1 MSAVANPSTELIT
14 RQRSSAAADAA
25 TARVAYQYLVWAT
38 VWLLVGTVA
47 GLLPAIKLNWPDFL
61 PTPWLSFG
69 RIRPIHTNTV
79 FWGWSTMALVGLAI
93 YVASRTSRAPLWSP
107 ALARIALWLWNA
119 TVFGGVVTLSA
130 GWSRGPQE
138 YREWV
143 WPLAALLGLGVVL
156 NGYNIYRTVGT
167 RRLPNG
173 CRSSAC

>member
-1 MSAVANPSTELIT
+1 MISQDIRHAALSAENLLVETTFRTSTRKDGCRMSAVARPSPQLIT

-47 GLLPAIKLNWPDFL
+47 GLLPAIKLNLPDFL

-93 YVASRTSRAPLWSP
+93 YVASRTSRVPHRLSAVGRFVAPLRNG
-107 ALARIALWLWNA
+107 ARPQTI
-119 TVFGGVVTLSA
+119 GA
-130 GWSRGPQE
+130 GRFES
-138 YREWV
+138 
-143 WPLAALLGLGVVL
+143 
-156 NGYNIYRTVGT
+156 
-167 RRLPNG
+167 
-173 CRSSAC
+173 